1 MRSIFPTGFAC
12 SRSLIA
18 SCTALVSCVALAPCA
33 AAAAP
38 APAAYTAGAPQSHL
52 TFTGVQAGAPF
63 TAEFRK
69 FAAAITFAP
78 DALATSRFDVLI
90 DMNSVDSKDKDRDGT
105 MRGSDLFAVG
115 KWPTAHYVTHSFS
128 KTTGGFQAMGS
139 LTLRGVTRD
148 VPIAF
153 KFTPTPAGAMLTG
166 TAAVKR
172 LDFGVGQ
179 GDWKSTEWV
188 GNDVKIGFSL
198 VLTPKH

>member
-1 MRSIFPTGFAC
+1 MRSLFTG
-12 SRSLIA
+12 IA
-18 SCTALVSCVALAPCA
+18 AFVAAAPGIA

-38 APAAYTAGAPQSHL
+38 LAYTAVGPQSRL

-69 FAAAITFAP
+69 FTASITFAP
-78 DALATSRFDVLI
+78 EQIANSRFDVSI
-90 DMNSVDSKDKDRDGT
+90 DMISVDSKDKDRDGT
-105 MRGSDLFAVG
+105 MRGSDLFAVAQF
-115 KWPTAHYVTHSFS
+115 PTAHYVTRAFS
-128 KTTGGFQAMGS
+128 KTPGGFRATGS

-148 VPIAF
+148 VPITF
-153 KFTPTPAGAMLTG
+153 QFTPTAGGATLTG
-166 TAAVKR
+166 AAEVKR

-198 VLTPKH
+198 VLTPKR